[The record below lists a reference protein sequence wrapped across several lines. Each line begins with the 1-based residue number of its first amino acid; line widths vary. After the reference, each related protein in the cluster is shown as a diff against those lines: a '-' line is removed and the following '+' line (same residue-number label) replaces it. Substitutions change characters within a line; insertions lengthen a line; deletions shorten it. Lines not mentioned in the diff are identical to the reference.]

1 MISIELL
8 TKHMAWANQ
17 EIYKEIK
24 KLDPEVLDYYVI
36 DKEWTVRTIMVH
48 IVTASYLYSQ
58 RLQEKPF
65 SKIKFDIESPDL
77 IDDLIDALKNIDK
90 DLIEQ
95 SYREDEEVTFETSK
109 GESSGKVSV
118 ILSMMIFH
126 ATEHRAQIVA
136 ALDKNNERSINLDE
150 YSIFGYLRD
159 NN

>member
-24 KLDPEVLDYYVI
+24 KLDPKVLDYYVI

-77 IDDLIDALKNIDK
+77 IDDLIDALENIDK

>member
-1 MISIELL
+1 MISLELL

-24 KLDPEVLDYYVI
+24 KLDPEVLNYYVV
-36 DKEWTVRTIMVH
+36 DREWTVRTIMVH

-65 SKIKFDIESPDL
+65 SKIEFDIEDTNL
-77 IDDLIDALKNIDK
+77 IDNLLSALESIDR

-95 SYREDEEVTFETSK
+95 VYKDDKEVTFETSK
-109 GESSGKVSV
+109 GERSEKISV

-136 ALDKNNERSINLDE
+136 ALDKNDERSINLDE
-150 YSIFGYLRD
+150 YSIFGYLRE
-159 NN
+159 NS

>member
-17 EIYKEIK
+17 EIYREIK

-36 DKEWTVRTIMVH
+36 DKEWTVRIIMVH

-65 SKIKFDIESPDL
+65 SKIEFDIENPDL
-77 IDDLIDALKNIDK
+77 IDDLIDALENIDK

>member
-1 MISIELL
+1 MISLELL
-8 TKHMAWANQ
+8 AKHMAWANQ

-24 KLDPEVLDYYVI
+24 KLDPEVLNYYVV
-36 DKEWTVRTIMVH
+36 DREWTVRTIMVH

-65 SKIKFDIESPDL
+65 SKIEFDIEDTNL
-77 IDDLIDALKNIDK
+77 IDNLLSALKSIDR

-95 SYREDEEVTFETSK
+95 VYKDDKEVTFETSK
-109 GESSGKVSV
+109 GERSEKISV